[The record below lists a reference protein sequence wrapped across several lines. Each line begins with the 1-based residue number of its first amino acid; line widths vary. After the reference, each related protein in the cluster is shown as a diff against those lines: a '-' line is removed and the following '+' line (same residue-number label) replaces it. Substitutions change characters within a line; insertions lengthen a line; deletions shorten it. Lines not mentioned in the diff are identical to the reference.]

1 MIPLGW
7 FGAGTVSDM
16 GTFRIDI
23 EVENP
28 ARAGERRT
36 IGGLLVDTGSELSW
50 IPAPEL
56 DALGI
61 RRSRSMRFRQA
72 TGQVVERWVGI
83 AIVHVGGI
91 ATGDDVV
98 FAEGSDLS
106 ILGSRT
112 LEGLNVRIDPV
123 SKQLVDAG
131 PAPAA
136 AWGEC

>member
-1 MIPLGW
+1 M
-7 FGAGTVSDM
+7 SDM
-16 GTFRIDI
+16 GTFRIDVEI
-23 EVENP
+23 ENP
-28 ARAGERRT
+28 ARAGERR
-36 IGGLLVDTGSELSW
+36 IIAALLVDTGSELSW
-50 IPAPEL
+50 IPAREL

-61 RRSRSMRFRQA
+61 RRSRSMRFRQ
-72 TGQVVERWVGI
+72 TSGPVVERWVGI

-98 FAEGSDLS
+98 FAEANDVSL
-106 ILGSRT
+106 LGSRT

-136 AWGEC
+136 AHSILQGSFAEQRVW

>member
-1 MIPLGW
+1 M
-7 FGAGTVSDM
+7 SDL

-23 EVENP
+23 ELENP
-28 ARAGERRT
+28 ARPGERRS
-36 IGGLLVDTGSELSW
+36 IPGLLVDTGSELSW
-50 IPAPEL
+50 IPATDL
-56 DALGI
+56 DALDI

-98 FAEGSDLS
+98 FAEASDLS
-106 ILGSRT
+106 LLGSRT
-112 LEGLNVRIDPV
+112 LEGLNVRVDPV
-123 SKQLVDAG
+123 SKTLVDAG

-136 AWGEC
+136 AGGL

>member
-1 MIPLGW
+1 
-7 FGAGTVSDM
+7 VSDM

-23 EVENP
+23 ELENP
-28 ARAGERRT
+28 ARAGERRR
-36 IGGLLVDTGSELSW
+36 IGGLLVNTGSELSW
-50 IPAPEL
+50 IPAADL

-83 AIVHVGGI
+83 AIVHVGGT

-98 FAEGSDLS
+98 FAEASDLS
-106 ILGSRT
+106 LLGSRT
-112 LEGLNVRIDPV
+112 LEGLNVRVDPV
-123 SKQLVDAG
+123 SKRLVDAG

-136 AWGEC
+136 PLIL